1 MRKPSERMID
11 EMALRGLSDATQKAY
26 LYAVRRLTKYHN
38 RSPDSLSKEEI
49 RAVFIFLTREEKL
62 SPSSVRQM
70 INGVFFFYYKVLK
83 WPHFTLDIPL
93 PKVEKRQPE
102 ILNPTGVRVG
112 ELVSLRISDIDSD
125 RMVIRVEQ
133 GPYYARARGK
143 RIATRF

>member
-70 INGVFFFYYKVLK
+70 INGAFFFYYKVLK

-102 ILNPTGVRVG
+102 ILNPIECGQYHWSHSKPKTTNSAYDGLRNRRESG
-112 ELVSLRISDIDSD
+112 RAGLVTNQRY
-125 RMVIRVEQ
+125 R
-133 GPYYARARGK
+133 
-143 RIATRF
+143 